1 MKPRRDLRED
11 VVQEPSTVREGI
23 KEYWEQRAR
32 ENADS
37 PQATTDD
44 VYLRKLEIS
53 TLVDTIKKLSLPENS
68 SVLDVGCGD
77 GYTTLHVAQELS
89 GLSFLGVD
97 YSENMIKSAR
107 QRLAAE
113 AGMTERVSFKVGDAT
128 RLEEACGSDTFDIV
142 TTDRC
147 LINLPSLEAQQ
158 QAIAQIAERTK
169 PGGFY
174 IAIENFIE
182 GQNSMN
188 AMRHAV
194 GLPDIPIRWHNLFF
208 SEADF
213 VGAADPF
220 FTEINFKDFSSSYY
234 FATRVIYSAMCQM
247 RGEKPDYQHEIHQ
260 LAVKLPWTGQFS
272 PIRMVTLRRRS

>member
-1 MKPRRDLRED
+1 M
-11 VVQEPSTVREGI
+11 QEPSTVREGI
-23 KEYWEQRAR
+23 KEYWEQRAK

-53 TLVDTIKKLSLPENS
+53 TLVDTIRELPLTENS

-77 GYTTLHVAQELS
+77 GYTTLHVAQEL
-89 GLSFLGVD
+89 GNLFFLGVD
-97 YSENMIKSAR
+97 YSENMIRSAR

-113 AGMTERVSFKVGDAT
+113 AGLRERVSFKVGDAT
-128 RLEEACGSDTFDIV
+128 NLEESCGHDKFEIV

-147 LINLPSLEAQQ
+147 LINLPSLDAQQ

-169 PGGFY
+169 PGGYY
-174 IAIENFIE
+174 IAIENFTE

-188 AMRHAV
+188 VMRRAV
-194 GLPDIPIRWHNLFF
+194 GLPDIPVRWHNLFF
-208 SEADF
+208 NEADF
-213 VGAADPF
+213 VAAAEPF

-247 RGEKPDYQHEIHQ
+247 RGEQPDYQHEIHQ
-260 LAVKLPWTGQFS
+260 LAVKLPWNGQFS